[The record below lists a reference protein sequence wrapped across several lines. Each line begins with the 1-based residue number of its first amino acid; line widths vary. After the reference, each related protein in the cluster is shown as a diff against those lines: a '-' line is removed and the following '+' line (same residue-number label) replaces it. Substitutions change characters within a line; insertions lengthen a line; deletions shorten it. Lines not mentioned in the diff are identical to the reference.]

1 MRLNNPGYAAAFA
14 FGVILSAFAA
24 VGSEKAPM
32 TPDQEI
38 AFTRAERDYYQAK
51 AAAWKLQAEFQRELT
66 DRAKQL
72 QVQLSQQQMAESAA
86 EEALK
91 AACPGEL
98 SMADDTPACKPKV
111 GK

>member
-1 MRLNNPGYAAAFA
+1 MTTLERLWAGAAVCGLAL
-14 FGVILSAFAA
+14 GLMGFAA
-24 VGSEKAPM
+24 SDKVAM